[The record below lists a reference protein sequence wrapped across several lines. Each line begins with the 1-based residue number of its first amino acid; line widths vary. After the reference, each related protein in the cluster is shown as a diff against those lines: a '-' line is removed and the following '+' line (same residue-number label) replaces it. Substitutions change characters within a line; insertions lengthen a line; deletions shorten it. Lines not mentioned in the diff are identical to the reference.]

1 MTESTTQPTPAPV
14 PASTPRPVWQ
24 IILIS
29 TVVSTVVSIT
39 TVFAYTKLKPEPEPT
54 VTEQILDGIGD
65 LFGAVGEI
73 DAETLEMMAQMGSLF
88 GGGGSMGDFEQVMQ
102 MAEMALG
109 GADMLEGLTPNDGFG
124 GLGGL
129 GDLGSLG
136 DLGDFDKLFEDSLG
150 QMEEALMEGLQSG
163 IGDMLGSLGELEEG
177 LGGLDLSGLLGG
189 AEDSPSI
196 EGWEASPG
204 DDGFDGLEALDRL
217 LEGQ

>member
-1 MTESTTQPTPAPV
+1 MSEIPTQTPPQV
-14 PASTPRPVWQ
+14 TQKPRPVWQ

-73 DAETLEMMAQMGSLF
+73 DMDTLEMMGQMGGLL
-88 GGGGSMGDFEQVMQ
+88 GGGGSMGDLEQAMK

-109 GADMLEGLTPNDGFG
+109 GVEMLDGLAPNDS
-124 GLGGL
+124 
-129 GDLGSLG
+129 LGSLN
-136 DLGDFDKLFEDSLG
+136 DLDQLFEDSLG
-150 QMEEALMEGLQSG
+150 QMEEALMEGLQNVLG
-163 IGDMLGSLGELEEG
+163 EMLGGLGELEAG
-177 LGGLDLSGLLGG
+177 LGDLDLSGLLGG
-189 AEDSPSI
+189 AEAPPSI
-196 EGWEASPG
+196 EGWETAPG
-204 DDGFDGLEALDRL
+204 EDGFNGLEALDKL